1 MYTLYSTAPLF
12 CLRVARQAGIV
23 GSINIIIGDYY
34 VGSNRSNIISVM
46 AIPMVGVAGVIF

>member
-1 MYTLYSTAPLF
+1 MF

-23 GSINIIIGDYY
+23 GSINVVIGDYY
-34 VGSNRSNIISVM
+34 VGNSRSSSVSVM